1 VGRLRD
7 PAAAAVSR
15 IAVVTGAASGIG
27 AATARRLAVDGYEL
41 CLVDRAEEALGH
53 LAASLDANWLAAD
66 VTEPGAAER
75 VLDQAGGADVLVTA
89 AGAILRRTAEETSDA
104 DWDAALALNLT
115 ATFRFCRAAVPAMRA
130 RGGGAIV
137 TVGSGWGL
145 VAGPRAVAYAATK
158 AAVVNLTRALAIDH
172 GADRIRANCVC
183 PGDTD
188 TPLLHDEL
196 AQLGE
201 DAASGIA
208 ASGAGRPLGRVA
220 QPTDI
225 AAAIAWLASPEA
237 RHVTGTTLVV
247 DGGGLA
253 GG

>member
-1 VGRLRD
+1 M
-7 PAAAAVSR
+7 SR

-27 AATARRLAVDGYEL
+27 AATARRLAANGTKL
-41 CLVDRAEEALGH
+41 CLVDRDADTLRELGS
-53 LAASLDANWLAAD
+53 AVSANYVVAD
-66 VTEPGAAER
+66 VTEAGAAER
-75 VLDQAGGADVLVTA
+75 VLAESGGVDILVTA
-89 AGAILRRTAEETSDA
+89 AGAIIRRTAEETSDA

-115 ATFRFCRAAVPAMRA
+115 ATFRFCRAAIPVMRE

-158 AAVVNLTRALAIDH
+158 AAVVNMTRALAIDH
-172 GADRIRANCVC
+172 GLDGIRANCVC

-188 TPLLHDEL
+188 TPLLRDEL
-196 AQLGE
+196 AQLGQ
-201 DAASGIA
+201 DAATGITQ
-208 ASGAGRPLGRVA
+208 SGASRPLGRVA
-220 QPTDI
+220 SPDEI
-225 AAAIAWLASPEA
+225 AAAIAWLASDDA
-237 RHVTGTTLVV
+237 GHVTGTTLVV